1 MKLDKIYKYLGIDPD
16 VKGCTCRDEEG
27 VCQAKWE
34 YGGQHCFPHEYET
47 CKQAVTWTDYPE
59 IEEIPD
65 SYVFNIMD
73 IISIEGRLEY
83 QFFGDFE
90 EPYTFTFGS
99 PGIRTYGKNR
109 TIAILRLVEKMLD
122 MDKFNAKQ
130 KNDLFYVLSYISI
143 YQEE

>member
-1 MKLDKIYKYLGIDPD
+1 MKLDKIYKYVGIDPD

-47 CKQAVTWTDYPE
+47 CKQAITWTDYPE

-73 IISIEGRLEY
+73 IISKQGRLEY
-83 QFFGDFE
+83 LFLEDYE
-90 EPYTFTFGS
+90 EPYNFIFKDIS
-99 PGIRTYGKNR
+99 TYGINR
-109 TIAILRLVEKMLD
+109 TIAILRLVEKMCEKDLFD
-122 MDKFNAKQ
+122 TKQ
-130 KNDLFYVLSYISI
+130 KNDLFYVVSYLDV
-143 YQEE
+143 YKV